1 MPSITLD
8 LRQAVMHKIQGKDE
22 QGLREMIEGSIDA
35 QETALPGLGVVFET
49 IWKHIDASKQNE
61 LVSVLKQQVDQ
72 ASLKPLK

>member
-8 LRQAVMHKIQGKDE
+8 LRQAIMHKIHGQDE

-49 IWKHIDASKQNE
+49 IWKHIDASEQNE
-61 LVSVLKQQVDQ
+61 LLSVLKEQVDHT
-72 ASLKPLK
+72 SLKPLK